1 MNCGGLK
8 GVGILKGRVGM
19 VVLAAEQA
27 TVWFPFFTDPEPK
40 LLKVMPPKCGD
51 HSADGIRQPIRLV
64 GLIKL
69 TTTTFRQHTFRH
81 HLYYIVHNKEVGMPQ

>member
-1 MNCGGLK
+1 M
-8 GVGILKGRVGM
+8 GRVGM
-19 VVLAAEQA
+19 VVWTAEQA

-64 GLIKL
+64 GLIKP
-69 TTTTFRQHTFRH
+69 TTTTGSVKTAVTEWNVFLPK
-81 HLYYIVHNKEVGMPQ
+81 HLSLSSRLPAVTE